1 MAQRLAASW
10 RFAKGMHNDWL
21 SWRFAK
27 GMHNDWLSWR
37 FAKGHC
43 KDPTTQ
49 RSVVGQIPARIFPRE
64 YIFANPIKRRSG
76 VVALCRW
83 RVSGL
88 GGFYIF
94 FWLIKLNFFYFIDFF
109 IL

>member
-1 MAQRLAASW
+1 MLD

-37 FAKGHC
+37 FAWRFAKHANTRVGWFAEGHS

-49 RSVVGQIPARIFPRE
+49 RCVVGQIPARIFPRE
-64 YIFANPIKRRSG
+64 DIFANPIKRRAG
-76 VVALCRW
+76 GLAWWPLAGFWGW
-83 RVSGL
+83 RVL
-88 GGFYIF
+88 YF
-94 FWLIKLNFFYFIDFF
+94 FGCLS
-109 IL
+109 